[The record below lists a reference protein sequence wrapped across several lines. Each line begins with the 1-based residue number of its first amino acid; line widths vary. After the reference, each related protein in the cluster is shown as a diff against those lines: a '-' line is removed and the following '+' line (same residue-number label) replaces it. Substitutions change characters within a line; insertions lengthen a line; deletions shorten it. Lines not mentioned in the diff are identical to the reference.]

1 MLEVKATEVLVRTST
16 VHDGYKHECQPKLSI
31 RDSQMVT
38 QQCGVCVCGGGGCI
52 TIYGYRKGY
61 TMGTLSTTKHLRHH

>member
-38 QQCGVCVCGGGGCI
+38 QQCGVCVWGGGG
-52 TIYGYRKGY
+52 GV
-61 TMGTLSTTKHLRHH
+61 